1 MLYLGAAYPLTKAL
15 TLDGQVMNLRYR
27 NVADYD
33 STLVT
38 ARLVYSF
45 SKRTAVYGQIGHISN
60 DRRAAVSVSGGATGS
75 NPAAGSSQDGL
86 MVGMRHSF

>member
-1 MLYLGAAYPLTKAL
+1 M
-15 TLDGQVMNLRYR
+15 
-27 NVADYD
+27 
-33 STLVT
+33 
-38 ARLVYSF
+38 YSF